1 MSGED
6 RPPADQV
13 EHARLQKALR
23 ESLILRELADIL
35 NSSLDLEPILQKLVT
50 RTTEL
55 CEVTRCAVWLLEE
68 SSQRF
73 RPVTYYV
80 ASSDF
85 PAGILDSAST
95 IWYRSPLPIE
105 NPVIQRLLAGD
116 GMLFIED
123 LRTEPGVQN
132 LAQTFQTHS
141 VLLLALIREGRPV
154 GMMSLDDPGQTRTF
168 SHDQQQL
175 ARAIAQQATIA
186 IDNARLFQQAQT
198 QQKRAEHLIERAR
211 AIYQVAMTVNSGEE
225 LPAVLRLAT
234 DHLVRSLEAHDGLA
248 LLFDAD
254 ETTLRPIRPPA
265 QDGHLDLSRLHL
277 TLDCLPN
284 FQRAVQAGKP
294 MLVSERQAAEQE
306 ITWFQQFEL
315 KNILVVPLMGSPPH
329 REAGLESPVKTE
341 ETPTTEKDQEVHLA
355 PMYCPGLIVIHYKQ
369 RAKPTRGEY
378 AFAQDIA
385 AQCALAIEKARL
397 LSEAQRAAELANER
411 ANTLDAVFQA
421 MTEGITVITPD
432 EQVFIR
438 NNAAAQFLG
447 VPVYSS
453 ASLKTFLQRHPAY
466 TLDGLPISYENFPL
480 TRALHDK
487 IEVRG
492 ERVLTTRADGEPRAV
507 ELTAT
512 PLRNHEREQIGL
524 VTAFRDITV
533 QVQAEQR
540 VRRALETFLHIAEAV
555 SYSTDIREI
564 LHSVLSETLKTLRCK
579 RGTVHL
585 FQQGQATFEPLLS
598 LGFAPDEEA
607 RWLQEQQNWLDPV
620 AGQSYGFYAQLMQGH
635 AVLLNEEHRPT
646 LAPPFETVMVLAA
659 PIKHDQQILGLLLL
673 DRSLS
678 SLPDAP
684 EQKPVS
690 FTNWDVTI
698 VEGIAQLAGVAME
711 QARWQQEAI
720 KARADE
726 AAFREANAMKDEFL
740 AITAHEFRNPL
751 TIILARSQSAQR
763 TLRRARA
770 ELPPPV
776 LPLEEHLETIATQT
790 KQLNN
795 IVTTFLDAA
804 RINQGQ
810 FTLRAET
817 VDLAKIARQVV
828 KELANLAEH
837 HTLECLVDETQ
848 KPYLVKGDQARLAQI
863 IANLVEN
870 AIKYSPLGGPVTV
883 SLRKCGSDQGAE
895 RIEVSVR
902 DRGMGIPPDAQARL
916 FERFYR
922 VSHAASGETR
932 GIGLG
937 LYIVSHLVQM
947 HGGKIY
953 VESSGVP
960 GEGSCF
966 LFTLPALALPA
977 EIERTSA
984 ETLVNRARKDS

>member
-1 MSGED
+1 MSEED
-6 RPPADQV
+6 RLPTDPV

-35 NSSLDLEPILQKLVT
+35 NSSLDLEHILQKLVT

-55 CEVTRCAVWLLEE
+55 CEVMRCAVWLLEE
-68 SSQRF
+68 TSQRF

-85 PAGILDSAST
+85 PLDTVHVTSS
-95 IWYRSPLPIE
+95 IWYRSPLPLG
-105 NPVIQRLLAGD
+105 NAVIQRLLAAD

-123 LRTEPGVQN
+123 LRLEPGVQD
-132 LAQTFQTHS
+132 LAKTFQTHS

-154 GMMSLDDPGQTRTF
+154 GMMSLDDPGQIRTF

-225 LPAVLRLAT
+225 LPVILSLAT
-234 DHLVRSLEAHDGLA
+234 THLVRSLEAHDGLV
-248 LLFDAD
+248 LLLESD
-254 ETTLRPIRPPA
+254 ETTLRPISLPT
-265 QDGHLDLSRLHL
+265 QDNHFDLSSLHLRLDL
-277 TLDCLPN
+277 LPN
-284 FQRAVQAGKP
+284 FQQAICASKP
-294 MLVSERQAAEQE
+294 VLVSERQAVEQE
-306 ITWFQQFEL
+306 IPWFQQLAL

-329 REAGLESPVKTE
+329 RESARGRMATVE
-341 ETPTTEKDQEVHLA
+341 ETPASDGLPANSHSS
-355 PMYCPGLIVIHYKQ
+355 MYCPGLIVIHYKQ
-369 RAKPTRGEY
+369 RKRPTRGEY

-397 LSEAQRAAELANER
+397 LTEAQQAANLANER

-447 VPVYSS
+447 VPVYSN
-453 ASLKTFLQRHPAY
+453 ASLKTFLQKHPAY
-466 TLDGLPISYENFPL
+466 TLDGRPISYEHFPL
-480 TRALHDK
+480 TRALHDR

-492 ERVLTTRADGEPRAV
+492 ERVFTTRADGEPRAV

-512 PLRNHEREQIGL
+512 SLRNHDREQIGL
-524 VTAFRDITV
+524 VAAFRDITV

-555 SYSTDIREI
+555 SYSTDIRDI
-564 LHSVLSETLKTLRCK
+564 LHSVLSETLKTLRCR

-585 FQQGQATFEPLLS
+585 FQQTLATFEPLLS
-598 LGFAPDEEA
+598 LGFAPDDEA
-607 RWLQEQQNWLDPV
+607 RWLRKQHIWLDPV
-620 AGQSYGFYAQLMQGH
+620 SGQPHGFYTQLMQGH
-635 AVLLNEEHRPT
+635 AVLITQEHWPGQT
-646 LAPPFETVMVLAA
+646 HLFESVMVLAA
-659 PIKHDQQILGLLLL
+659 PIKYDQQILGLLLL
-673 DRSLS
+673 DRSVTR
-678 SLPDAP
+678 LPEAP
-684 EQKPVS
+684 EQKPSS
-690 FTNWDVTI
+690 FTNWDITI

-726 AAFREANAMKDEFL
+726 AAIREANSMKDEFL

-763 TLRRARA
+763 TLRRVKP
-770 ELPPPV
+770 ELPSTV

-817 VDLAKIARQVV
+817 VDLAQIARQVV
-828 KELANLAEH
+828 TDLANLADN
-837 HTLECLVDETQ
+837 HTLECFVDETEQ
-848 KPYLVKGDQARLAQI
+848 PYLVTGDQARLAQI
-863 IANLVEN
+863 IANLIEN

-883 SLRKCGSDQGAE
+883 SLRKCHNDREAE
-895 RIEVSVR
+895 RIEISIR
-902 DRGMGIPPDAQARL
+902 DRGIGIPPDAQVRL

-922 VSHAASGETR
+922 VPHAVSGETR

-947 HGGKIY
+947 HGGKIA
-953 VESSGVP
+953 VESSGTP
-960 GEGSCF
+960 GEGSRF
-966 LFTLPALALPA
+966 LVTLPAL
-977 EIERTSA
+977 ERT
-984 ETLVNRARKDS
+984 EKV

>member
-1 MSGED
+1 MSEED
-6 RPPADQV
+6 RPPEDSGEQ
-13 EHARLQKALR
+13 ARLQKALR

-35 NSSLDLEPILQKLVT
+35 NSSLDLEHILQKLVT

-68 SSQRF
+68 SARRF
-73 RPVTYYV
+73 RPVTYYIAASDRV
-80 ASSDF
+80 AHMLH
-85 PAGILDSAST
+85 IAST
-95 IWYRSPLPIE
+95 IWYRSPLLTE
-105 NPVIQRLLAGD
+105 NPVIKRLLATD

-123 LRTEPGVQN
+123 LRVEPGVEDF
-132 LAQTFQTHS
+132 AHTFQTHS

-154 GMMSLDDPGQTRTF
+154 GMMSLDDPGQIRTF

-198 QQKRAEHLIERAR
+198 QQRRAEHLIERAR

-248 LLFDAD
+248 LLLDAE
-254 ETTLRPIRPPA
+254 ETTLQPISSLA
-265 QDGHLDLSRLHL
+265 QNGNHDLSALQL
-277 TLDCLPN
+277 TLDHLPN
-284 FQRAVQAGKP
+284 FQQAIQAGKP
-294 MLVSERQAAEQE
+294 ILVSEKQAVEQE

-329 REAGLESPVKTE
+329 REIGWELPARTE
-341 ETPTTEKDQEVHLA
+341 DTLASEKGQEAHLA

-369 RAKPTRGEY
+369 RTRPTRGEY

-397 LSEAQRAAELANER
+397 LTEAQQAAKLANER

-432 EQVFIR
+432 EQVSIR
-438 NNAAAQFLG
+438 NTAAAQFLG
-447 VPVYSS
+447 VPAYSS
-453 ASLKTFLQRHPAY
+453 ASIKTFLQRHPTY
-466 TLDGLPISYENFPL
+466 TLDGLPVPYENFPL
-480 TRALHDK
+480 TRALHDR

-492 ERVLTTRADGEPRAV
+492 ERVFTTRADGEPRVV

-512 PLRNHEREQIGL
+512 SLRNHDREQVGL
-524 VTAFRDITV
+524 VAAFRDVTV

-540 VRRALETFLHIAEAV
+540 VRSALETFLHIAEAV

-564 LHSVLSETLKTLRCK
+564 LHIVLSETLKTLRCK

-585 FQQGQATFEPLLS
+585 LQQAQATFEPLLS

-607 RWLQEQQNWLDPV
+607 RWLQEQQVWLDPV
-620 AGQSYGFYAQLMQGH
+620 AGQSYGFYSQLMQGH
-635 AVLLNEEHRPT
+635 AVLLNEERWPART
-646 LAPPFETVMVLAA
+646 PSFETVMVLAA

-673 DRSLS
+673 DRSLT
-678 SLPDAP
+678 SLPEAP
-684 EQKPVS
+684 GQEPVS

-720 KARADE
+720 KARTDE

-763 TLRRARA
+763 TLRRSKA
-770 ELPPPV
+770 ELPSPV
-776 LPLEEHLETIATQT
+776 LPLEEHLETIAIQT

-810 FTLRAET
+810 FTLKAET

-828 KELANLAEH
+828 TDLANLAEQ
-837 HTLECLVDETQ
+837 HTLEYCIDETQ
-848 KPYLVKGDQARLAQI
+848 KPYLVRGDQARLAQV

-870 AIKYSPLGGPVTV
+870 AIKYSPLGGPVKV
-883 SLRKCGSDQGAE
+883 SLRKRPDDEEAE
-895 RIEVSVR
+895 QIEVSIQ
-902 DRGMGIPPDAQARL
+902 DKGMGIPRDAQTRL

-922 VSHAASGETR
+922 VHHAASGETR

-953 VESSGVP
+953 VESSGIP

-966 LFTLPALALPA
+966 LFTLPALANSY
-977 EIERTSA
+977 EG
-984 ETLVNRARKDS
+984 

>member
-6 RPPADQV
+6 RSPTDPV

-35 NSSLDLEPILQKLVT
+35 NSSLDLEHILQKLVT

-68 SSQRF
+68 TSQRF
-73 RPVTYYV
+73 RPVTYNV
-80 ASSDF
+80 ASPDLPTEMVNVTS
-85 PAGILDSAST
+85 S
-95 IWYRSPLPIE
+95 IWYRNHLPLG
-105 NPVIQRLLAGD
+105 NPVIQRLLAAD

-123 LRTEPGVQN
+123 LRAEPDVQD
-132 LAQTFQTHS
+132 LARTFQTHS

-154 GMMSLDDPGQTRTF
+154 GMMSLDDPGQIRTF

-234 DHLVRSLEAHDGLA
+234 AHLVRSLEAHDGLV
-248 LLFDAD
+248 LLLEGG
-254 ETTLRPIRPPA
+254 ETTLHPA
-265 QDGHLDLSRLHL
+265 NLSTQDEENHDLSSLYL
-277 TLDCLPN
+277 TLDRLPN
-284 FQRAVQAGKP
+284 F
-294 MLVSERQAAEQE
+294 RQAICASKPILVGEKQAVDQE
-306 ITWFQQFEL
+306 ITWFQQFGL

-329 REAGLESPVKTE
+329 GEAARELPATAADAPAPESIQ
-341 ETPTTEKDQEVHLA
+341 ETSST
-355 PMYCPGLIVIHYKQ
+355 PMYCPGLIIIHYKQ
-369 RAKPTRGEY
+369 RKRPTRGEY

-397 LSEAQRAAELANER
+397 LTEARQAADLANER

-447 VPVYSS
+447 VPVYSN
-453 ASLKTFLQRHPAY
+453 ASIKTFLQRHPAH
-466 TLDGLPISYENFPL
+466 TLDGRPIPYEHFPL
-480 TRALHDK
+480 TRALHDRA
-487 IEVRG
+487 EVRG
-492 ERVLTTRADGEPRAV
+492 ERVFTTRADGEARAV

-512 PLRNHEREQIGL
+512 PLRNHDHEQIGL
-524 VTAFRDITV
+524 VAAFRDITV

-564 LHSVLSETLKTLRCK
+564 LHSVLSETLKTLRCR

-585 FQQGQATFEPLLS
+585 FQQTLATFEPLLS

-607 RWLQEQQNWLDPV
+607 RWLQRQQVWLDPV
-620 AGQSYGFYAQLMQGH
+620 AGQSHGFYAQLMQGH
-635 AVLLNEEHRPT
+635 AVLINEEHWPAQT
-646 LAPPFETVMVLAA
+646 HLFESVMVLAA
-659 PIKHDQQILGLLLL
+659 PIKYDQQILGLLLL
-673 DRSLS
+673 DRSLTA
-678 SLPDAP
+678 LPDAA
-684 EQKPVS
+684 EQKPIS

-726 AAFREANAMKDEFL
+726 AAIREANTMKDEFL

-763 TLRRARA
+763 TLRRVRP
-770 ELPPPV
+770 ELPSTV

-810 FTLRAET
+810 FTLKAET
-817 VDLAKIARQVV
+817 VDLANIARQVV
-828 KELANLAEH
+828 AELANLAEH
-837 HTLECLVDETQ
+837 HTLECFVDETQ
-848 KPYLVKGDQARLAQI
+848 QPYLVTGDQARLAQV
-863 IANLVEN
+863 IANLIEN
-870 AIKYSPLGGPVTV
+870 AVKYSPLGGPVTV
-883 SLRKCGSDQGAE
+883 NLRKCRSVREPE
-895 RIEVSVR
+895 RIEVSIR
-902 DRGMGIPPDAQARL
+902 DRGIGIPPDAQARL

-922 VSHAASGETR
+922 VPHTVSGETR

-947 HGGKIY
+947 HGGKIA
-953 VESSGVP
+953 VESSGIP
-960 GEGSCF
+960 GEGSRF
-966 LFTLPALALPA
+966 LFTLPAQEVSEKA
-977 EIERTSA
+977 
-984 ETLVNRARKDS
+984 

>member
-35 NSSLDLEPILQKLVT
+35 NSSLDLEHILQKLVT

-55 CEVTRCAVWLLEE
+55 CEVARCAVWLLEE

-73 RPVTYYV
+73 RPVTYYIA
-80 ASSDF
+80 ASGNAAEPLHMS
-85 PAGILDSAST
+85 SA
-95 IWYRSPLPIE
+95 IWYRNPLPIE
-105 NPVIQRLLAGD
+105 NPVIQRMLAAD
-116 GMLFIED
+116 GILFIED
-123 LRTEPGVQN
+123 LCAEPSVQDF
-132 LAQTFQTHS
+132 AQTFQTHS

-154 GMMSLDDPGQTRTF
+154 GMMSLDDPGQIRTF

-198 QQKRAEHLIERAR
+198 QQRRAEHLIERAR

-225 LPAVLRLAT
+225 LPVVLRLAT
-234 DHLVRSLEAHDGLA
+234 DHLVHSLEAHDGLA
-248 LLFDAD
+248 LLLDAD
-254 ETTLRPIRPPA
+254 ETTLRPVSSLT
-265 QDGHLDLSRLHL
+265 QNGNHDLSALHL
-277 TLDCLPN
+277 TLDRLPN
-284 FQRAVQAGKP
+284 FQQAIQAGKP
-294 MLVSERQAAEQE
+294 ILVSEKQAEEQE
-306 ITWFQQFEL
+306 VAWFQHFAL
-315 KNILVVPLMGSPPH
+315 KNILVVPLMGSPPR
-329 REAGLESPVKTE
+329 RETNQEFSAKTE
-341 ETPTTEKDQEVHLA
+341 DAPSPEQVQEAPLA
-355 PMYCPGLIVIHYKQ
+355 PMYCPGLIMIHYKQ
-369 RAKPTRGEY
+369 RTRPTRGEY

-397 LSEAQRAAELANER
+397 LTEAQRAAELANER

-421 MTEGITVITPD
+421 MTEGITVIMPD

-438 NNAAAQFLG
+438 NDAAAQFLG

-453 ASLKTFLQRHPAY
+453 ASIRAFLQRHPTY
-466 TLDGLPISYENFPL
+466 TLDGLPVSYENFPL

-492 ERVLTTRADGEPRAV
+492 ERVFTTRADGEPRVV

-512 PLRNHEREQIGL
+512 PLRNHERQQIGL
-524 VTAFRDITV
+524 VTAFRDVTM

-564 LHSVLSETLKTLRCK
+564 LHSVLSETLKTLRCR

-585 FQQGQATFEPLLS
+585 FQQARATFEPLLS

-607 RWLQEQQNWLDPV
+607 RWLQEQQIWLDPV
-620 AGQSYGFYAQLMQGH
+620 DGESYGFYSQLMQGR
-635 AVLLNEEHRPT
+635 AVLLSEEHWPAQT
-646 LAPPFETVMVLAA
+646 PPFETVMVLAA
-659 PIKHDQQILGLLLL
+659 PIKYDQQILGLLLL

-678 SLPDAP
+678 SLREAQ

-751 TIILARSQSAQR
+751 TVILARSQSAQR
-763 TLRRARA
+763 TLRRSRA

-776 LPLEEHLETIATQT
+776 LPLEEHLETIVNQT
-790 KQLNN
+790 KQLSN

-810 FTLRAET
+810 FTLKAET

-828 KELANLAEH
+828 GELANLAEH

-848 KPYLVKGDQARLAQI
+848 KPYLVKGDQARLAQV

-883 SLRKCGSDQGAE
+883 SLRKSHNDQESE

-922 VSHAASGETR
+922 VHHAASSETR

-966 LFTLPALALPA
+966 LFTLPALPVPA
-977 EIERTSA
+977 KVERPGA
-984 ETLVNRARKDS
+984 ETPL

>member
-6 RPPADQV
+6 RPPADMV

-35 NSSLDLEPILQKLVT
+35 NSSLDLEHILQKLVT

-73 RPVTYYV
+73 RPVTYYIASPELAAEMVQV
-80 ASSDF
+80 AS
-85 PAGILDSAST
+85 A
-95 IWYRSPLPIE
+95 IWHRSPLPLE
-105 NPVIQRLLAGD
+105 NPVIQRLLAAD

-123 LRTEPGVQN
+123 LRAEPSVEDF
-132 LAQTFQTHS
+132 AKTFQTHS

-154 GMMSLDDPGQTRTF
+154 GMMSLDDPGQIRTF

-198 QQKRAEHLIERAR
+198 QQRRAEHLIERAR

-248 LLFDAD
+248 LLLDPD
-254 ETTLRPIRPPA
+254 ETTLRPVGSLTR
-265 QDGHLDLSRLHL
+265 DGDHDLSALQL
-277 TLDCLPN
+277 TLNHLPN
-284 FQRAVQAGKP
+284 FQQAIHAGKP
-294 MLVSERQAAEQE
+294 ILVSEKQAAEQE
-306 ITWFQQFEL
+306 IAWFRQFEL

-329 REAGLESPVKTE
+329 REAGWELPVKTE
-341 ETPTTEKDQEVHLA
+341 EMPESAKAQEVPFA
-355 PMYCPGLIVIHYKQ
+355 PMYCPGLILIHYKQ
-369 RAKPTRGEY
+369 RKRPTRGEY

-397 LSEAQRAAELANER
+397 LDEARQAADLANER

-421 MTEGITVITPD
+421 MTEGITVIMPD
-432 EQVFIR
+432 EQVLIR

-466 TLDGLPISYENFPL
+466 TLDGRPIPYENFPL

-487 IEVRG
+487 VEVRG
-492 ERVLTTRADGEPRAV
+492 ERVVTTRADGETRVV

-512 PLRNHEREQIGL
+512 PLRNHDRQQIGL

-540 VRRALETFLHIAEAV
+540 IRSALETFLHIAEAV

-564 LHSVLSETLKTLRCK
+564 LHSVLSETLKTLRCR

-585 FQQGQATFEPLLS
+585 FQQAQATFEPLLS

-607 RWLQEQQNWLDPV
+607 RWLQEQQIWLDPV
-620 AGQSYGFYAQLMQGH
+620 VGRPHGFYAQIMQGH
-635 AVLLNEEHRPT
+635 AVLLNGEHWPT
-646 LAPPFETVMVLAA
+646 QAPPFEKVMVLAA

-678 SLPDAP
+678 SLPDAA
-684 EQKPVS
+684 EQRPAS
-690 FTNWDVTI
+690 FTNWDITI

-751 TIILARSQSAQR
+751 TVILARSQSALR
-763 TLRRARA
+763 TLRRART
-770 ELPPPV
+770 ELPSTV

-810 FTLRAET
+810 FTLKAET

-828 KELANLAEH
+828 KDLANLAEH
-837 HTLECLVDETQ
+837 HTLECCVDESQ
-848 KPYLVKGDQARLAQI
+848 KPYLVMGDQARLAQV

-870 AIKYSPLGGPVTV
+870 AIKYSPLGSPVTV
-883 SLRKCGSDQGAE
+883 SLRKARDDQEPE

-902 DRGMGIPPDAQARL
+902 DKGVGIPPDAQARL

-922 VSHAASGETR
+922 VPHAASSETR

-947 HGGKIY
+947 HGGKIS
-953 VESSGVP
+953 VESSGIP
-960 GEGSCF
+960 GEGSRF
-966 LFTLPALALPA
+966 LFTLPALPIPEEA
-977 EIERTSA
+977 ERAGT
-984 ETLVNRARKDS
+984 ETTL